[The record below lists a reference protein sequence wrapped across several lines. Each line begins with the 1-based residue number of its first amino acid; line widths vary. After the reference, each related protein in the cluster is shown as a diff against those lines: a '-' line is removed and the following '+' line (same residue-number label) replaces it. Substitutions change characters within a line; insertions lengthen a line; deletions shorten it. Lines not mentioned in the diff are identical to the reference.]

1 MHNQNDNPKV
11 RTSVN
16 PAIDAMLEDQAQWI
30 RGANDMSI
38 FRYDGRRPDG
48 GAAEFYHSRQSCR
61 RRGGVPAGDVLVS
74 PLEADDTD
82 TGFECE
88 TQIIVHASSGP
99 PRDRHKMR

>member
-16 PAIDAMLEDQAQWI
+16 PAIGAMLEDQAQDI
-30 RGANDMSI
+30 RAPDGMSI
-38 FRYDGRRPDG
+38 FRDDVDLMGELRSSITAVRVAGDEVG
-48 GAAEFYHSRQSCR
+48 CR
-61 RRGGVPAGDVLVS
+61 AGDVLVS
-74 PLEADDTD
+74 PLEADDTE

-88 TQIIVHASSGP
+88 TQIIVRASSRP